1 MSKSDIHANSSAK
14 KFGGRPSDYI
24 EIHEM
29 LDSSKAYWADNRH
42 RSIFHHT
49 AGIYYMQKMFGI
61 DFDAIEDLKTKY
73 NLGDEFV
80 KDILQLLQKNRL
92 QGVHVLNSEGK
103 KIHVRDVAE
112 QHILEDFRGRFIPSV
127 GDYLSKM
134 ELNPW
139 MNNAMSNLTN
149 NSSES
154 KAISGVINI
163 D

>member
-61 DFDAIEDLKTKY
+61 DFDAIEGLKTKY
-73 NLGDEFV
+73 KLGDEFV

>member
-73 NLGDEFV
+73 NLGDEFI
-80 KDILQLLQKNRL
+80 KDVMQLLQKNRL